1 MVKVGQEMKCP
12 DCEQWGR
19 VVWISEDRK
28 KMGIECPSHKII
40 RKPLSKF
47 AIDKKITTEIKK
59 NVVIITDII
68 EE

>member
-12 DCEQWGR
+12 ECEQWGR